1 MQSINLENWT
11 YTRFENGPYRAFLS
25 FGADPE
31 SLSSDGFLY
40 FVTVMDGEEIEVM
53 QKTFETLTSA
63 CLYANENYGDWMWVD
78 LTAKKE
84 GCSTCIAH

>member
-11 YTRFENGPYRAFLS
+11 YTRFENGPYRAFIS

-31 SLSSDGFLY
+31 SLTTDEFLY
-40 FVTVMDGEEIEVM
+40 FVTVMDGEEIEIT
-53 QKTFETLTSA
+53 QKSFASLTKA
-63 CLYANENYGDWMWVD
+63 CLFANENYGDWMWVD